1 MSIKITSPIE
11 GYTGKSVFGPTSVT
25 FIDGVA
31 EIDDL
36 SAPLRAYLETKGYRL
51 EDVHA
56 GPFDPAAH
64 NADDVAAHLAGLDRT
79 DETGRAEYD
88 RIVAAE
94 RAGKA
99 RTGVLKAVEKAEADA
114 AAAEQKA
121 QEEAAAQ
128 AVAAQAALDAQAQGG
143 GAA

>member
-25 FIDGVA
+25 FTDGVA

-64 NADDVAAHLAGLDRT
+64 NADDVTAHLAGLDRT

-99 RTGVLKAVEKAEADA
+99 RTGVLKAVEKTEAD
-114 AAAEQKA
+114 EQKA

-143 GAA
+143 DGS